1 MNCFIGSF
9 FTPKINVNKVKM
21 DSVDKNRSPS
31 EKNQSS
37 EIRLSES
44 ANKDNYCCPVKL
56 KRA

>member
-9 FTPKINVNKVKM
+9 FTPKISVNRVKM

-31 EKNQSS
+31 AKNQSS

-44 ANKDNYCCPVKL
+44 ANKKITQSPFDWQM
-56 KRA
+56 R

>member
-31 EKNQSS
+31 EKNQYLA
-37 EIRLSES
+37 LSES
-44 ANKDNYCCPVKL
+44 ANKN
-56 KRA
+56 RIIT